1 MANPFKQNMPV
12 GNLSQFKNMINM
24 LNAAQNPQAA
34 LNMLAQ
40 QNPQVAQ
47 AMNMCRGKNPRDVFF
62 AECKNRGIDPNEII
76 ARYRA

>member
-12 GNLSQFKNMINM
+12 GNLSQFKNMLNM

-40 QNPQVAQ
+40 KNPQVAQ
-47 AMNMCRGKNPRDVFF
+47 AMQLVQGRNPKEVFYEMCKQRGVNPDDILNQL
-62 AECKNRGIDPNEII
+62 K
-76 ARYRA
+76 